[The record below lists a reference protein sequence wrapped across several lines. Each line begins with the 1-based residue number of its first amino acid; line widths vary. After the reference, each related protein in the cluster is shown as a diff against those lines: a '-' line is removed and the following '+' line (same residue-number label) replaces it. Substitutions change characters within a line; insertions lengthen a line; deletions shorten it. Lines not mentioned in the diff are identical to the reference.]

1 MLQPA
6 HADKKKRMSPRWVLR
21 TSTARCARR
30 CFDTILKGARRGC
43 PRGIRVHDKKK
54 GCRTTTCL
62 LPDQTAQ
69 QCFRDDKNRG
79 LYFKPNKKELAAVTE
94 LKTHLATELGLT
106 GLDAARLVLK
116 FDLMISTKG
125 QTPQNYHMDSKDP
138 IAGIMVYLNDAQATM
153 YGTYVG
159 KRWHGLKGAQ
169 REKYLEDAWA
179 AVDKRTHVPRGGHS
193 VAAGTVILS
202 NTGHIHKEPPRPTA
216 TARRTIFVSV
226 IGGRAT
232 ASHEVLYSYNRR
244 DICFPRTTND
254 AQT

>member
-1 MLQPA
+1 M
-6 HADKKKRMSPRWVLR
+6 V
-21 TSTARCARR
+21 
-30 CFDTILKGARRGC
+30 
-43 PRGIRVHDKKK
+43 
-54 GCRTTTCL
+54 
-62 LPDQTAQ
+62 
-69 QCFRDDKNRG
+69 
-79 LYFKPNKKELAAVTE
+79 FKPNKKELAAVTE

-232 ASHEVLYSYNRR
+232 ASHEVLYSYKRR